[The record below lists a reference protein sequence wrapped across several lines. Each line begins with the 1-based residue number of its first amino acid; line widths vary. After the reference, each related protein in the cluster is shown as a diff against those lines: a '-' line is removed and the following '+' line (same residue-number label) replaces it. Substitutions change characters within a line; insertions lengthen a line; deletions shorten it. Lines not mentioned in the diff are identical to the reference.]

1 MDEIKQLFL
10 ISMIIAVVNQKG
22 GVAKTTT
29 AIHLADW
36 LKEKHSVILVDSDA
50 QQSSTAWA
58 ETLSFDSQIIADA
71 DDLFDELPVLSEKYD
86 YVIVDG
92 PGSMSEI
99 TKAILAR
106 CDVGLVPCQPGGLDL
121 RSSNKILRIIRQ
133 TQELRN
139 GQPHAFLFLSRATK
153 GTILLRESQQ
163 ILISQSIPL
172 LKTIIYQRQCIADAP
187 GQQATVFTMKN
198 GKTAAHDYHLLFK
211 ELFTNIKS

>member
-1 MDEIKQLFL
+1 
-10 ISMIIAVVNQKG
+10 MIIAVVNQKG

-36 LKEKHSVILVDSDA
+36 LKEKHSVMIVDSDA

-58 ETLSFDSQIIADA
+58 EVISIPCQVIADP

-106 CDVGLVPCQPGGLDL
+106 CDVALVPCQPGGLDL

-133 TQELRN
+133 TQELRQ
-139 GQPHAFLFLSRATK
+139 GKPHAFLFISRATK
-153 GTILLRESQQ
+153 GTVLLRESQRV
-163 ILISQSIPL
+163 IANQSIPL
-172 LKTIIYQRQCIADAP
+172 LKTVIYQRQCIADAP
-187 GQQATVFTMKN
+187 GQQSTVFSMSNSTAS
-198 GKTAAHDYHLLFK
+198 TAALDYKLLFK
-211 ELFTNIKS
+211 ELFDKIKN